1 MKTFFIYFCK
11 YISSPFIK
19 NFFLEK
25 VEGKENI
32 PKHSNFIL
40 APNHL
45 DGKDHWFI
53 ITLLKERLKDVR
65 FVGAMD
71 SLKTLFMSGALY
83 YLANTIKVN
92 RKNVNRKDF
101 MNKLARNLKENKIII
116 IYPEGDSNNKKNL
129 LKGKTGIAELAL
141 MTGVPV
147 IPMGIKT
154 AVNSFKR
161 IIKIGKPLHYS
172 KERENMKLI
181 RDNEDEYRLLLRNV
195 TNKIMQEISKLSQK
209 PYPYED

>member
-1 MKTFFIYFCK
+1 MKTALVYFCK
-11 YISSPFIK
+11 FISSPFLES
-19 NFFLEK
+19 FFIEK
-25 VEGKENI
+25 VEGRKNI
-32 PKHSNFIL
+32 PKNNGFIL
-40 APNHL
+40 ASNHL

-53 ITLLKERLKDVR
+53 ITLLKERSKDVR

-71 SLKTLFMSGALY
+71 SLKTLFMSGTLY

-92 RKNVNRKDF
+92 RKNLNRKDF

-141 MTGVPV
+141 MTGVPI

-154 AVNSFKR
+154 VADSFKR
-161 IIKIGKPLHYS
+161 IIKIGRPLYYL
-172 KERENMKLI
+172 KERESMKLI
-181 RDNEDEYRLLLRNV
+181 RNNKDEYRLLLRNV
-195 TNKIMQEISKLSQK
+195 TDKIMQEISKLSEK
-209 PYPYED
+209 PYQYED